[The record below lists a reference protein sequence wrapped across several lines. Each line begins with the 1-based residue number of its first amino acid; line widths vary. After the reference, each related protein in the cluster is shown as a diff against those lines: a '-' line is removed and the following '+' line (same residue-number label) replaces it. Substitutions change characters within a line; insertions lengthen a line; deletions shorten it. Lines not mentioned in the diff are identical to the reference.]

1 MARLALGLVG
11 SYIYKARR
19 SQAISRSP
27 TTRTRRN
34 APKSTSTS
42 APTRRAPVC
51 IRDGQRV
58 VRAEERQSRPS
69 PSRFVGLWLVPEEGT
84 MRNQP
89 GGKQRNEERD
99 FQRHRLV
106 SLVLESVV
114 LDMAG
119 GEVPGWALK
128 KT

>member
-1 MARLALGLVG
+1 
-11 SYIYKARR
+11 
-19 SQAISRSP
+19 
-27 TTRTRRN
+27 
-34 APKSTSTS
+34 
-42 APTRRAPVC
+42 
-51 IRDGQRV
+51 
-58 VRAEERQSRPS
+58 
-69 PSRFVGLWLVPEEGT
+69 